1 MCAITGIC
9 GQLRH
14 EDTAWLDHACQRLR
28 HRGPD
33 AGAAWIAPEGS
44 AALGHRRLSIIDTT
58 HGSDQPFVSVDG
70 QMILVFNGEIYN
82 YLELREELQR
92 EGVPFRTAGDT
103 EVLLAAYRHWGEDCL
118 QRLNGMWAFAI
129 WDRRRGAGYERLF
142 VSRDRAGEKPF
153 YYRWHTGRFEF
164 ASELKGLRTSG
175 NVDLQALNHYLAL
188 GYVPGDLCLAD
199 GVWKLPPAHAG
210 VFDLERGDF
219 RVWRYWQLPEPVTDS
234 THPVSEEELA
244 GKAWSL
250 LKDSVRLRLRSD
262 VPSAVFLS
270 GGLDSSLVT
279 AAAAQ
284 VSSQPIKTF
293 TIGVPGSALDETAHA
308 EQIAHAFDTEHQVLP
323 IEAPSLEVLDDLA
336 PFIDEPIADSSILPT
351 FLISRLTRQHVSVA
365 LGGDGGDELFG
376 GYRHYQNVL
385 QDQARLGWVPEP
397 ALRLAGQLAATLP
410 AGIHGRN
417 RVASLHG
424 GPGQSSIWGTPYFDL
439 TLRRRLLTPEVLAEL
454 SDTLDAPEQRSL
466 ALYRQ
471 GRDPVDALTRMD
483 FQQVLPDDYLVKVDR
498 ASMANSLEVRT
509 PFLDHRLVEHA
520 FGAIPSGWKCSVT
533 ERRRVQNLMAKQHL
547 LAGFELNRKQGFS
560 VPMDEWMRGVSE
572 DYMLTNMPNHIL
584 DANFITRLI
593 AGQLRG
599 RKNGARLFALKM
611 LSEFGKLSK

>member
-1 MCAITGIC
+1 MCAITGTC

-14 EDTAWLDHACQRLR
+14 EDTAWLYQACQRLR

-33 AGAAWIAPEGS
+33 AGATWVAPEGN
-44 AALGHRRLSIIDTT
+44 AALGHRRLSIIDTS
-58 HGSDQPFVSVDG
+58 HGSDQPFVSADG
-70 QMILVFNGEIYN
+70 QLILVFNGEIYN
-82 YLELREELQR
+82 YLEVREELQR
-92 EGVPFRTAGDT
+92 EGVSFCTAGDT

-129 WDRRRGAGYERLF
+129 WDRRRGAGRERLF
-142 VSRDRAGEKPF
+142 VARDRVGEKPF
-153 YYRWHTGRFEF
+153 YYHWHAGRFEF

-175 NVDLQALNHYLAL
+175 DWDLQALNHYLAL
-188 GYVPGDLCLAD
+188 GYIPGDLCLAA
-199 GVWKLPPAHAG
+199 GVRKLPSAHAG

-219 RVWRYWQLPEPVTDS
+219 RTWRYWQLPEPMTDS
-234 THPVSEEELA
+234 VCTMTGEELA
-244 GKAWSL
+244 EQAWSL
-250 LKDSVRLRLRSD
+250 LTDSVRLRRRSD
-262 VPSAVFLS
+262 VPSGVFLS

-308 EQIAHAFDTEHQVLP
+308 ERIASAFGTEHEVLP

-351 FLISRLTRQHVSVA
+351 FLISRLTRQHVTVA
-365 LGGDGGDELFG
+365 LGGDGGDELYG
-376 GYRHYQNVL
+376 GYRHYQNAL
-385 QDQARLGWVPEP
+385 REQARLGWVPTP
-397 ALRLAGQLAATLP
+397 ALRLAAQLAATLP
-410 AGIHGRN
+410 AGIPGRN
-417 RVASLHG
+417 RTASLRG
-424 GPGQSSIWGTPYFDL
+424 GPGQSSVWGTPYFDL

-454 SDTLDAPEQRSL
+454 GDTLDAPEQRSL

-471 GRDPVDALTRMD
+471 ARDSVDALTRMD

-520 FGAIPSGWKCSVT
+520 FGAIPSEWKCSVS
-533 ERRRVQNLMAKQHL
+533 ERRRVQNLMAKRHL
-547 LAGFELNRKQGFS
+547 PEGFEANRKQGFS
-560 VPMDEWMRGVSE
+560 VPMDGWMRGADVQERLSDLAPE
-572 DYMLTNMPNHIL
+572 HIQS
-584 DANFITRLI
+584 AAVEQLI
-593 AGQLRG
+593 YGQKRG
-599 RKNGARLFALKM
+599 RRNGSRLFALAM
-611 LSEFGKLSK
+611 LNMRDNS